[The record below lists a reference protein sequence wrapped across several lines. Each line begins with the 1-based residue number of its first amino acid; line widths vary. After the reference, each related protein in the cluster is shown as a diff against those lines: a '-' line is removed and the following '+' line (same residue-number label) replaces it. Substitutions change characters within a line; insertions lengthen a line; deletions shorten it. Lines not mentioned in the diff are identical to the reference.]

1 MKTRGLAIGVSLWL
15 GLAISALAGGDSFEA
30 EILSFTD
37 KGDEEY
43 RMEIMQYSTP
53 YGSDPAF
60 KPYKIVIHLRFYAPA
75 FGKKP
80 PSYASREKYSEAIS
94 SLKEQTKRGGRFHF
108 GIMADGY
115 IPIKGAKSEFQSNT
129 LSILEEHGGR
139 KVVYSFSKKV

>member
-1 MKTRGLAIGVSLWL
+1 MNTRALLISILAWIGLV
-15 GLAISALAGGDSFEA
+15 ISALAGGDSFEA

-60 KPYKIVIHLRFYAPA
+60 KPHKIVIHLRFYARA
-75 FGKKP
+75 FGLNP
-80 PSYASREKYSEAIS
+80 PFYASREKYREAIDN
-94 SLKEQTKRGGRFHF
+94 LKEQAKHGGHFQF

-115 IPIKGAKSEFQSNT
+115 TLIKGTKNEFQSNT
-129 LSILEEHGGR
+129 LCIMGDSEN